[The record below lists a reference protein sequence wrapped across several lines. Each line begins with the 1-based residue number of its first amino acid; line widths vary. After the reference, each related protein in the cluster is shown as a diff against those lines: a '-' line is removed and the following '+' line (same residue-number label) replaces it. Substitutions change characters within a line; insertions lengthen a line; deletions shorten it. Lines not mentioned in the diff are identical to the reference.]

1 MANRGAGWGRAIG
14 VGRVW
19 GMERRVRGRVNQR
32 GGEPGKRVG
41 LGLAMPHES
50 GRVMQGGLERV
61 RLVQLENLRVL
72 LEASGR
78 AR

>member
-1 MANRGAGWGRAIG
+1 M
-14 VGRVW
+14 
-19 GMERRVRGRVNQR
+19 RGRVNQR